1 MEDLKNIKRVSP
13 SPFLK
18 DKVMERVKHQNT
30 DTPKTIK
37 WLAAAAVII
46 NIIVVS
52 YYLDNNQQNTQREYE
67 ILTTES
73 IINY

>member
-18 DKVMERVKHQNT
+18 RKVMERAKYQNT

-52 YYLDNNQQNTQREYE
+52 YYLDNNQQNTQKEYE
-67 ILTTES
+67 IFTTES